1 MNNKD
6 FKKVLEIRTKEY
18 AIKVILFLKS
28 FQCSMVDGIIFKQV
42 LRSATSIGAN
52 YREANRAGSKN
63 DFIHK
68 IGIVEKEASETVYWL
83 EIMEFTWKFTQKQQ
97 DEFTWIK
104 NETSELLAIFS
115 TISRK
120 SKLQDLKL

>member
-1 MNNKD
+1 
-6 FKKVLEIRTKEY
+6 
-18 AIKVILFLKS
+18 
-28 FQCSMVDGIIFKQV
+28 MVDGIIFKQV

-104 NETSELLAIFS
+104 MKHQSCLLSSQPYPGNPNFRI
-115 TISRK
+115 
-120 SKLQDLKL
+120 